1 MSSGETDT
9 LKEKIFELEALNKRM
24 VEAMESMVAISDYQ
38 RDVQSVE
45 STEEIYKIAS
55 QKFAKITPLRFAA
68 FFSINKEMNFE
79 LSYVQPKEI
88 SGYIKEEFDRQL
100 QNGVLAWAL
109 NSERAVTVKAETEY
123 VKAGSADLLIAP
135 LEANKGI
142 LGLFIAQPEEQPEDL
157 HQLEMMLL
165 NVALVATTLALENAH
180 LTQTLKEANLELE
193 NKVEARTKKLKV
205 ALKEAE
211 QATKAKSEFL
221 ATMSHEIRT
230 PMNGVLGMCELL
242 LETDLKD
249 DQYGFANVIYN
260 SGKALLTVI
269 NDILD
274 FSKIEAGK
282 LELEA
287 IPFDIR
293 ANIEEV
299 VEVLAQRAAEK
310 NINLIADIDCHLPS
324 MIVGDGMRLRQI
336 LLNLGSNA
344 IKFTSKG
351 QVLFKIEQI
360 NSQQDETQILFS
372 IEDTGIG
379 IPPEKLSKLFQ
390 SFSQVDSSTS
400 RKFGGTGL
408 GLAISQSLC
417 EMMGG
422 KIEVTSVQNEGSQFK
437 FTVKFQI
444 SDKSQAHREQNLAK
458 SRVLTA
464 VANDCQ
470 REVLAKYAKWHGC
483 NVTSCNTVT
492 SLISTL
498 NSAEKVDYIFIDY
511 ALLSKNSNEVSD
523 LVSTCKSKCSE
534 VILLK
539 PMGQSI
545 DQNNIEVLFEKSLSL
560 PVKFSQLVD
569 CMLSRETARKVDIEH
584 FSMPEGRIW
593 KVLLVDDDRTNLQ
606 VASLRL
612 QKMNI
617 NVTMAQSGYEALENF
632 KRYHFDLIFMD
643 CHMPELD
650 GYATTKMIRD
660 LENQNKVEN
669 PTPIIA
675 LSANAMEDEDHRCY
689 TSGMDDY
696 LTKPIILKE
705 LIAVLNKWLLDGAVY
720 EQGELI
726 EEVSEKEFIDLSVIR
741 DLLGGENYEMEQT
754 LIKTFLDDSES
765 RYKELEAA
773 LKDGDFKKINYLSH
787 TMKGGAGNI
796 GVNLIYDTC
805 KAIEALSESQNM
817 NPIGIHLKR
826 LNTDLQ
832 RLRKFFQAN
841 YGSE

>member
-1 MSSGETDT
+1 MGSVETDT
-9 LKEKIFELEALNKRM
+9 LKEKIFELESLNKRM
-24 VEAMESMVAISDYQ
+24 VEAMEAMVAISDYQ

-55 QKFAKITPLRFAA
+55 QKFTKITPLRFAA
-68 FFSINKEMNFE
+68 FFSINNEMNFE
-79 LSYVQPKEI
+79 LSYVQPNDVADH
-88 SGYIKEEFDRQL
+88 IKEEFNRQL

-123 VKAGSADLLIAP
+123 MKAGSADLLIAP

-193 NKVEARTKKLKV
+193 NKVEARTKKLKA

-310 NINLIADIDCHLPS
+310 EIDLIADIDCHLPS
-324 MIVGDGMRLRQI
+324 MVVGDGMRLRQI

-344 IKFTSKG
+344 IKFTSDG

-360 NSQQDETQILFS
+360 SSQLDETQILFS
-372 IEDTGIG
+372 VEDSGIG
-379 IPPEKLSKLFQ
+379 IPPEKLTKLFQ

-417 EMMGG
+417 QLMGSQ
-422 KIEVTSVQNEGSQFK
+422 IEVSSIQNEGSQFK
-437 FTVKFQI
+437 FILHFQI
-444 SDKSQAHREQNLAK
+444 NDKTQAHKEKNLK
-458 SRVLTA
+458 SSRVLTA
-464 VANDCQ
+464 VSNDSQ
-470 REVLAKYAKWHGC
+470 RDVLEKYIKWHGC
-483 NVTSCNTVT
+483 KITSCNTLT
-492 SLISTL
+492 SLISSL
-498 NSAEKVDYIFIDY
+498 NSSEKVDYILVDY
-511 ALLSKNSNEVSD
+511 ALLSKNTNEVSD

-560 PVKFSQLVD
+560 PVKFTQLVD
-569 CMLSRETARKVDIEH
+569 CMLSRETARTVDIEH

-612 QKMNI
+612 EKMNI
-617 NVTMAQSGYEALENF
+617 NVTMAQSGHEALENF
-632 KRYHFDLIFMD
+632 KRFHFDLIFMD

-660 LENQNKVEN
+660 LENQSKVEN

-696 LTKPIILKE
+696 LTKPIILKD
-705 LIAVLNKWLLDGAVY
+705 LITVLNKWLLDGEEY
-720 EQGELI
+720 EHVEPLELD
-726 EEVSEKEFIDLSVIR
+726 SEKDFIDLSIIR

-765 RYKELEAA
+765 RYKELEKA

-787 TMKGGAGNI
+787 TMKGGAGNV
-796 GVNLIYDTC
+796 GLNRIYDTC

-832 RLRKFFQAN
+832 KLRKFFQAN
-841 YGSE
+841 YGNE